1 MAVAG
6 GVNVPLF
13 VVLGLVSQKPA
24 RQSRESKI
32 TSSQVRSS
40 QEHDERGRWEDTFPF
55 PVIHRHIG
63 DAHSDGWP
71 AVTCLSPQRHQSV
84 TATST

>member
-13 VVLGLVSQKPA
+13 VVLGLVSQKSLVKA
-24 RQSRESKI
+24 E
-32 TSSQVRSS
+32 S
-40 QEHDERGRWEDTFPF
+40 QELYIVKSGLVKSMSEGVGKILFPF
-55 PVIHRHIG
+55 PVIHRHVG
-63 DAHSDGWP
+63 GAHSDGWP
-71 AVTCLSPQRHQSV
+71 AVACLSPQRHQSV